1 MKALLVALLC
11 TFSVAWAFGQEKP
24 TYAEIRLSTGEVL
37 KQATVISQSPT
48 HVTFRIG
55 TTLRQVD
62 KHSLPPDLQLAYP
75 TQPAGGEQ
83 IFLDDGRLLPDAK
96 VVAQGAGSVVVQFP
110 GGTVKMGR
118 TQLPASASI
127 KATPST
133 APKPTA
139 VETSSAPVA
148 TKPEISPHAPPVTTV
163 SSGKPVEKAVVAVT
177 ARHSPIETAKWE
189 NVLKMIGDKCA
200 DARTQIRATYAKPED
215 QKVFL
220 GLIDEDEKNLREL
233 ANGLRGGIDE
243 EKLNFRAVVLGV
255 PSKKTNADGT
265 QSWHLRKELID
276 GGVINFAI
284 NLDAHGQVNDWAL
297 Q

>member
-1 MKALLVALLC
+1 M
-11 TFSVAWAFGQEKP
+11 
-24 TYAEIRLSTGEVL
+24 YAEIRLSTGEVL

-55 TTLRQVD
+55 TTLRQID

-75 TQPAGGEQ
+75 TQPASGEQ

-118 TQLPASASI
+118 TQLPANASI

-133 APKPTA
+133 APKPAA
-139 VETSSAPVA
+139 VATSSAPVA
-148 TKPEISPHAPPVTTV
+148 TKPEISPPAPAIAAV
-163 SSGKPVEKAVVAVT
+163 SPGKPVEKPVAARRTAV
-177 ARHSPIETAKWE
+177 ETAKWE

-284 NLDAHGQVNDWAL
+284 SLDAHGQVNDWAL
-297 Q
+297 H